1 MCYGVNMPSKKPVIA
16 LRLESELHERIVQI
30 ARAQGRTPGNWVA
43 QKLREALAPKTP
55 PAEVAQ

>member
-1 MCYGVNMPSKKPVIA
+1 MPSKKPVIA

>member
-1 MCYGVNMPSKKPVIA
+1 MPSKKPVIA

-43 QKLREALAPKTP
+43 QKLREALGKAAAYETQ
-55 PAEVAQ
+55 AAARETIE